1 MHLSP
6 AGRRLEE
13 QEIAGN
19 GENLRNVSSTEGW
32 ASAAR
37 MNPNKSYLVMG
48 KGLLQTTERT
58 LTPTPDSETLFLL
71 MAEKLSLLLGSHE
84 SILSPVQ
91 SEEHLRL
98 SQERGLPQEG
108 VGSRDS
114 LVHSPAINEAQ
125 PINLIHSQ
133 RR

>member
-1 MHLSP
+1 M
-6 AGRRLEE
+6 GR
-13 QEIAGN
+13 
-19 GENLRNVSSTEGW
+19 
-32 ASAAR
+32 
-37 MNPNKSYLVMG
+37 
-48 KGLLQTTERT
+48 GLLQTTERT

-84 SILSPVQ
+84 SILLSPVQ

>member
-1 MHLSP
+1 
-6 AGRRLEE
+6 
-13 QEIAGN
+13 
-19 GENLRNVSSTEGW
+19 
-32 ASAAR
+32 

-48 KGLLQTTERT
+48 RGLLKTTERT

-98 SQERGLPQEG
+98 SQEQGLPQG
-108 VGSRDS
+108 VGSGVS
-114 LVHSPAINEAQ
+114 
-125 PINLIHSQ
+125 
-133 RR
+133 

>member
-1 MHLSP
+1 M
-6 AGRRLEE
+6 GR
-13 QEIAGN
+13 
-19 GENLRNVSSTEGW
+19 
-32 ASAAR
+32 
-37 MNPNKSYLVMG
+37 
-48 KGLLQTTERT
+48 GLLQTTERT

-108 VGSRDS
+108 VGSRVS
-114 LVHSPAINEAQ
+114 KPLSRPFSCHKRSPAHQLNSQ
-125 PINLIHSQ
+125 PEKVTWETTLLISSLFTTATFNLHLTEHENRKTKSKA
-133 RR
+133 